1 MTRYAVPLVAVL
13 VLDAQ
18 PWQMGVLGA
27 SGSAA
32 VLFLGL
38 SAGVIADRLPRIPLM
53 HGMNLIRLLL
63 VLSIPIAY
71 FAGVLTIA
79 QLAIVVFLLGAATVI
94 FDSCISSVIPV
105 LVERRSL
112 PKANSWMQAS
122 VSTSDLFGASVAGGL
137 IQWLGGPV
145 ALLLNSV
152 TFVASS
158 LGLPRRGRVELSA
171 RSVDD
176 EQKGHLGQV
185 GRGLRIVASDK
196 YLRPMTLAA
205 AHYNFFFSMFFVLL
219 VIFGVRILGLTPGQI
234 GLSIAA
240 AGMGGIVG
248 AAIAVRLARKVGI
261 GRTLLL
267 AYATPGVTVVLIPA
281 LPRLPENLVAVGLGA
296 LLGVGSLGVVV
307 NIVLSESVKQ
317 ALVPIALLGRAT
329 AYGKSSRG

>member
-1 MTRYAVPLVAVL
+1 MTTRSDTSGPKERRPNRVARYFARFDDGELVRWAFRGLLVGAVAVL

-32 VLFLGL
+32 VLLLGL

-122 VSTSDLFGASVAGGL
+122 VSTSDLFGASVAGGTRPAH
-137 IQWLGGPV
+137 GRSG
-145 ALLLNSV
+145 
-152 TFVASS
+152 
-158 LGLPRRGRVELSA
+158 RR
-171 RSVDD
+171 
-176 EQKGHLGQV
+176 
-185 GRGLRIVASDK
+185 
-196 YLRPMTLAA
+196 
-205 AHYNFFFSMFFVLL
+205 
-219 VIFGVRILGLTPGQI
+219 
-234 GLSIAA
+234 
-240 AGMGGIVG
+240 
-248 AAIAVRLARKVGI
+248 
-261 GRTLLL
+261 
-267 AYATPGVTVVLIPA
+267 
-281 LPRLPENLVAVGLGA
+281 
-296 LLGVGSLGVVV
+296 
-307 NIVLSESVKQ
+307 
-317 ALVPIALLGRAT
+317 
-329 AYGKSSRG
+329 SRWTRH